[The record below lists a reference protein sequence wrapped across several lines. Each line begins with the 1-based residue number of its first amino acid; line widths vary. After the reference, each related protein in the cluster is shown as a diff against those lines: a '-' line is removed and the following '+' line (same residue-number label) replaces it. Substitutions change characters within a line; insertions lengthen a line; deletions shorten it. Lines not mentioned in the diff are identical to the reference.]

1 MRDVGLLIS
10 LQALLARRALLNA
23 NISLNNNPPSF
34 LEAVILSQTIHG
46 IDLLSKLADHQNF
59 HIAFV
64 ISLIR
69 ALDNKKQD
77 IV

>member
-34 LEAVILSQTIHG
+34 LEAVIDQDSETTNAK
-46 IDLLSKLADHQNF
+46 DW
-59 HIAFV
+59 FV
-64 ISLIR
+64 FVCD
-69 ALDNKKQD
+69 ALNRLFRLF
-77 IV
+77 